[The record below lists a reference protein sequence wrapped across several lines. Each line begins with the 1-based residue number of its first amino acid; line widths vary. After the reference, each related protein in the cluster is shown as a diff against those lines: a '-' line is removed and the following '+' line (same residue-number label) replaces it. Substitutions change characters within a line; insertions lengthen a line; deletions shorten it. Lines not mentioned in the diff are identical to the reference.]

1 MPSGITPRM
10 MSMPSYSKSEVI
22 LVRYPF
28 SALSG
33 VKVRPAIIVN
43 APHVSQDVFIVPLT
57 SRTTSLLAGEFV
69 LTDWAAAG
77 LHVPTAVKR
86 GLYTAHETLV
96 LKRVGRLTLTDVE
109 EVVQSLRQWL
119 VHSPRSTWAIEDSMV
134 RSSHETTSLY
144 STLDR

>member
-1 MPSGITPRM
+1 MA
-10 MSMPSYSKSEVI
+10 SYSKNEVI

-43 APHVSQDVFIVPLT
+43 APHVSQDVFIVPLS

-69 LTDWAAAG
+69 LATWAAAG

-86 GLYTAHETLV
+86 GLYTVHETLI
-96 LKRVGRLTLTDVE
+96 LKRVGRLTQTDAEQVS
-109 EVVQSLRQWL
+109 QALRQWL
-119 VHSPRSTWAIEDSMV
+119 GLP
-134 RSSHETTSLY
+134 
-144 STLDR
+144 